1 MCRKKHL
8 ESASHKKAANCEKR
22 KHLAIEKYTEKI
34 IDETPIGKGSKRMCT
49 DDKKALVIQFST
61 AYYLSKI
68 ERPFSNYHELL
79 ELQEKSGVRDIEKAY
94 LTDKKYAEFT
104 KNIAHVIRTELDNDL
119 QNCNYIM
126 PLNDESTGSS
136 ITEQEVIHVLY
147 LKDAVLAVKYL
158 SIETLNVANAPGKLA
173 SIEDAFKR
181 VSCRDFMDKL
191 VGINVDGVSVN
202 LGRHKGVGTL
212 LKENSP

>member
-22 KHLAIEKYTEKI
+22 KYLAIEKYTEKV
-34 IDETPIGKGSKRMCT
+34 IDETSIGKGLKRMCT

-68 ERPFSNYHELL
+68 ERPFSNYPELL
-79 ELQEKSGVRDIEKAY
+79 ELQEKSGVRDIGKAY
-94 LTDKKYAEFT
+94 LTDKKCAEFT

-126 PLNDESTGSS
+126 CLNDESTGSS
-136 ITEQEVIHVLY
+136 ITEQEVTYVLY
-147 LKDAVLAVKYL
+147 LKD
-158 SIETLNVANAPGKLA
+158 
-173 SIEDAFKR
+173 R
-181 VSCRDFMDKL
+181 
-191 VGINVDGVSVN
+191 
-202 LGRHKGVGTL
+202 GT
-212 LKENSP
+212 NSQIS